1 MAFIAKFGIS
11 KAIIVISPVRAAA
24 STLKTSV
31 SSREINNAEV
41 VMAKITSW
49 FIRRWSAHPVA
60 SDTVP
65 YQADGAHLLE
75 TINAIGGLY
84 GIEFIHHDG
93 A

>member
-1 MAFIAKFGIS
+1 
-11 KAIIVISPVRAAA
+11 
-24 STLKTSV
+24 
-31 SSREINNAEV
+31 
-41 VMAKITSW
+41 MAKITAW
-49 FIRRWSAHPVA
+49 FIGRWSTHSVV

-65 YQADGAHLLE
+65 HQADGAHLLE